1 MKRLLLF
8 VFGLLVLAPVIAQQR
23 VPMDVSL
30 TRQAIQK
37 PHFIQNEQNSLSDLI
52 IKGPSLIAFPEE
64 MVGATVYDLQSNGS
78 SPYGRVIMYSDGTFG
93 AVWTRGMS
101 PTTYPERGTGY
112 NYHNGTSWNE
122 EPLSRIETVRTG
134 WPSLAQLGVNGEV
147 VIAHGASGGLVMSR
161 RTTKGE
167 GSWTQST
174 LPLPAGVNTTW
185 WSRMVTGGNDKNT
198 IHVIVLTLPTA
209 NGCVVY
215 QGQDGALLYYRS
227 TDGGNTWSEPGIIL
241 DGLGA
246 ADYTNF
252 TADSYSWIEP
262 DGDNLAFIISDTW
275 SDLILM
281 KSADNGASW
290 QKTVVWE
297 HPYPLWN
304 GEVTD
309 TIYCPDGA
317 AHGAFDKNG
326 KIHMVFGVNREISD
340 GSATSWFPF
349 VDGVAYWNES
359 MPAWTGGDQLHCLD
373 PDLLY
378 ESGNLIGW
386 MQDVDGNGSIDLVGN
401 TVEAIAKYYLSPT
414 SFPQIAF
421 DDQDRAVV
429 IFSSITEG
437 YNNDAQDYRHIWAR
451 ASSDNG
457 NTWGQFLD
465 ITDDP
470 VHMFDECV
478 FPVIAAGSGDDWY
491 LLYQYDNEPG
501 LAIRGDEDSPTDNY
515 MNFYYL
521 SKIINH
527 IDQPGEL
534 KAAVSQPIPNP
545 AQSESVVNIT
555 LSANS
560 DVQVQLVSLDG
571 KEVYLKNYG
580 KMMAGIHPL
589 TIPVDSMEPG
599 IYVLKVKLED
609 SVISKKLV
617 VR

>member
-8 VFGLLVLAPVIAQQR
+8 VFGLLVIAPVIAQQR
-23 VPMDVSL
+23 VPIDVSI

-37 PHFIQNEQNSLSDLI
+37 PRFMQNEQNSLSDLI

-78 SPYGRVIMYSDGTFG
+78 SPYGRVVRFSDGTFG

-101 PTTYPERGTGY
+101 PTTYPDRGTGY

-122 EPLSRIETVRTG
+122 EPLARIETVRTG

-147 VIAHGASGGLVMSR
+147 VVAHGASGGLVMSR
-161 RTTKGE
+161 RVTKGE

-209 NGCVVY
+209 NGGVVY

-252 TADSYSWIEP
+252 TADSYTWIEP

-359 MPAWTGGDQLHCLD
+359 MPAWTGGDQMHCLD

-378 ESGNLIGW
+378 ESGHLIGW
-386 MQDVDGNGSIDLVGN
+386 MQDVDGNGSIELVGN

-470 VHMFDECV
+470 IHMFDECV
-478 FPVIAAGSGDDWY
+478 FPVIAAGSGNDWY

-515 MNFYYL
+515 LNFYYL

-534 KAAVSQPIPNP
+534 EAAVSPPFPNP

-555 LSANS
+555 LSAHS

-580 KMMAGIHPL
+580 TMMAGIHPL
-589 TIPVDSMEPG
+589 LIPVDSMEPG
-599 IYVLKVKLED
+599 IYVLKVKLEG
-609 SVISKKLV
+609 SVICKKLLV
-617 VR
+617 Q